1 MNLGEWLMWITGRK
15 EAAYNY
21 DLARFAGTIKTRGL
35 GFFHVVKFV
44 IGISVVFA
52 ILMLLA
58 K

>member
-1 MNLGEWLMWITGRK
+1 MWITGRK

-52 ILMLLA
+52 IIMLLA